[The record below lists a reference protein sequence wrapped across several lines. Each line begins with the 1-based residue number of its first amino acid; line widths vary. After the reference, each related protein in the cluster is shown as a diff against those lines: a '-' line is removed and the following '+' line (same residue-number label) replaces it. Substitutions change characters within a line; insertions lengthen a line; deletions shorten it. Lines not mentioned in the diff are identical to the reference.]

1 MTNSENLETV
11 GGEMTEILLLGGG
24 RIGQTIAALLA
35 ASGDYRV
42 TVGDNKEDHL
52 APFAGLDNV
61 NAAGL
66 DFADPAALEA
76 AMAGKFAVLSAAPYQ
91 LNTTI
96 ASAAKAAGI
105 HYLDLTED
113 VESARHVMALAEGSE
128 KAFIP
133 QCGLAPG
140 FISIVAYHLCTGFDE
155 LHDVR
160 LRVGALPQFPTNAL
174 KYNLTWSTEGLI
186 NEYIKPCE
194 AIVEGQV
201 REMPALAGR
210 EEFLLDGI
218 AYEAFNTSG
227 GIGTLG
233 ATLKGKVRNLNYRTI
248 RYPGHRDLVRLLMR
262 DLKLGQR
269 PDLLKEI
276 FELALPM
283 TKQDLVV
290 VFATVTGK
298 KGERIEQES
307 YARRIHARQIDGRH
321 WTAIQITTA
330 SGICAVLDL
339 LSQGKIPDHGLVRQ
353 EEIDFN
359 DFIANR
365 FGANYAF
372 AEDR

>member
-1 MTNSENLETV
+1 
-11 GGEMTEILLLGGG
+11 MTEILLLGGG
-24 RIGQTIAALLA
+24 RIGQTIAAFLA
-35 ASGDYRV
+35 ATGDYRI
-42 TVGDNKEDHL
+42 TGADHHKENL
-52 APFAGLDNV
+52 SKFAEMENV
-61 NAAGL
+61 DGAVL
-66 DFADPAALEA
+66 DFADQAAVEA

-91 LNTTI
+91 LNQTI
-96 ASAAKAAGI
+96 ATAAKAAGI

-113 VESARHVMALAEGSE
+113 VESARHVKALAEGS
-128 KAFIP
+128 KTAFIP

-140 FISIVAYHLCTGFDE
+140 FISIVAYHLTKNFDA

-160 LRVGALPQFPTNAL
+160 LRVGALPQYPTNAL
-174 KYNLTWSTEGLI
+174 KYNLTWSTDGLI

-194 AIVEGQV
+194 AIVEGEV
-201 REMPALAGR
+201 REMPALGGR

-233 ATLKGKVRNLNYRTI
+233 ETLKGKVRNLNYRTI
-248 RYPGHRDLVRLLMR
+248 RYPGHRDLVRLLIR
-262 DLKLGQR
+262 DLRLGQR

-283 TKQDLVV
+283 TYQDMVV
-290 VFATVTGK
+290 VFTTVTGK
-298 KGERIEQES
+298 KGERIDQES
-307 YARRIHARQIDGRH
+307 YARRIHAREIDGRH

-339 LSQGKIPDHGLVRQ
+339 LGEGKIRNHGLVRQ

-359 DFIANR
+359 DFITNR

-372 AEDR
+372 PEDR